1 MKEKTFMKKHG
12 LLIMILGIAAATRL
26 IGLGKIPGGVLPDE
40 AYGAYNAWA
49 LMTEGIDSRGYGFPV
64 YFVAW
69 GSGMSVLYSYLAI
82 PLFYFFGPT
91 LTVYRIPQAV
101 IGILGVYAAY
111 VLGREIQEEKFGLF
125 FAFVLAINPW
135 NIMNTR
141 FGLDAN
147 MAPDMF
153 LIAVTLLV
161 LAIRKKPMY
170 YVAAAI
176 AMGLTLYCYALSWIV
191 IPIFLLLF
199 LLLYR
204 KRIRIGKEL
213 IISIVV
219 LGVMACPLLY
229 FVGVNLDLLPEI
241 RTSFFSIP
249 KLLSFRGEELNIIN
263 ILASAKQLG
272 KTLLDQYDNVS
283 YTACGETGAYYYFTI
298 PFWMVGML
306 LQIVR
311 LFKKKESEKSLEYV
325 MMLWFVSAVIMGI
338 LNATITII
346 HINLLHIPMIFYG
359 VYGIYHLCKLLKSK
373 AMSVVCMAMLL
384 FSFGVFLQNYVEE
397 NKYSSYF
404 CGEETEEAIARA
416 REVSQDGT
424 FTIVKPQTINFAVL
438 LWNEKISPREFI
450 DTVVYTG
457 DVGWESTESFCNFK
471 YIQNL
476 EDAEADGVYLIARR
490 YEEEMMHQNC
500 DIITVND
507 VYSLAVRQSLNE
519 SGENQTN
526 Q

>member
-1 MKEKTFMKKHG
+1 MKEKTFMKKYG
-12 LLIMILGIAAATRL
+12 MLLLILGVAAVTRL
-26 IGLGKIPGGVLPDE
+26 AGLGKIPEGILPDE

-229 FVGVNLDLLPEI
+229 FVGVNLNLLQEI
-241 RTSFFSIP
+241 KTRFFSIP
-249 KLLSFRGEELNIIN
+249 KLLAFRGEEIN
-263 ILASAKQLG
+263 IAHMIDSAKIVCKMLFR
-272 KTLLDQYDNVS
+272 QYDGVA
-283 YTACGETGAYYYFTI
+283 YTACGKTGAYYFFTA
-298 PFWMVGML
+298 PFWMLGIV
-306 LQIVR
+306 LQLTGIVR
-311 LFKKKESEKSLEYV
+311 SRKLEKKPMEYV
-325 MMLWFVSAVIMGI
+325 MLFWLVSAAVMCVLNEIVTVIHTN
-338 LNATITII
+338 LI
-346 HINLLHIPMIFYG
+346 HIPIIFYG
-359 VYGIYHLCKLLKSK
+359 AYGIYKVCSYLKSK
-373 AMSVVCMAMLL
+373 VFSGICMGMLL
-384 FSFGVFLQNYVEE
+384 FSFGIFAVWYVKDSEE
-397 NKYSSYF
+397 YASYF
-404 CGEETEEAIARA
+404 VGKEAEEAIEMARS
-416 REVSQDGT
+416 VSENGE
-424 FTIVKPQTINFAVL
+424 FTIVEPGTINFATI
-438 LWNEKISPREFI
+438 LWEEKIPVTDYLNS
-450 DTVVYTG
+450 VVYTG
-457 DVGWESTESFCNFK
+457 VPGWENPESFTG
-471 YIQNL
+471 YRYVQTL
-476 EDAEADGVYLIARR
+476 DEAVEDGVYLIPIQ
-490 YEEEMMHQNC
+490 YEEEMMHRNYQ
-500 DIITVND
+500 IITVNTD
-507 VYSLAVRQSLNE
+507 YSLAIR
-519 SGENQTN
+519 
-526 Q
+526 